1 MASSTVGAAAG
12 RGGPLGAP
20 PLCLRKPSGVRGLSF
35 GYGIEEKE
43 MPGKGKSRPKAKTKA
58 KKKSK
63 TKTKAKAKSKARAKG
78 KTTKTKARAA
88 GRRGSSSRMSGVGR
102 AKKVKEMRARLLDRR
117 EAMLS
122 GMEHKIR
129 YRSSASAA
137 KGDSSDQAAE
147 ALDSDTAMQLAASDS
162 SEVAQIDK
170 ALQNIQ
176 EGTYGRC
183 EACGEDIP
191 WQRLDALPYATLCV
205 KCKEREERVGSGGTP
220 AAGWSA
226 VDEFASLDSD

>member
-1 MASSTVGAAAG
+1 
-12 RGGPLGAP
+12 
-20 PLCLRKPSGVRGLSF
+20 
-35 GYGIEEKE
+35 
-43 MPGKGKSRPKAKTKA
+43 MPGKGKSRPKAETKA

-63 TKTKAKAKSKARAKG
+63 TRAKE
-78 KTTKTKARAA
+78 KTTKTKARAT
-88 GRRGSSSRMSGVGR
+88 GRQGSSHRMSGADR
-102 AKKVKEMRARLLDRR
+102 AKKTKEMRARLLDRR
-117 EAMLS
+117 ETMLS
-122 GMEHKIR
+122 GMENKIR

-137 KGDSSDQAAE
+137 KGDSSDLAAE

-170 ALQNIQ
+170 ALQNI
-176 EGTYGRC
+176 EKGTYGHC
-183 EACGEDIP
+183 EACDEDIP

-205 KCKEREERVGSGGTP
+205 KCKEREEMTGSGGTP

>member
-1 MASSTVGAAAG
+1 LT
-12 RGGPLGAP
+12 
-20 PLCLRKPSGVRGLSF
+20 
-35 GYGIEEKE
+35 
-43 MPGKGKSRPKAKTKA
+43 KAKTKA
-58 KKKSK
+58 KTKSK
-63 TKTKAKAKSKARAKG
+63 TKAKG
-78 KTTKTKARAA
+78 KTTKAKARAT
-88 GRRGSSSRMSGVGR
+88 GRRGSSSRMGGAAR
-102 AKKVKEMRARLLDRR
+102 TKKTKEMRARLLDRR

-122 GMEHKIR
+122 GMEHKIK

-137 KGDSSDQAAE
+137 KGDSSDLAAE
-147 ALDSDTAMQLAASDS
+147 SLDSDTAMQLAASDS

-176 EGTYGRC
+176 EGTYGHC

-205 KCKEREERVGSGGTP
+205 KCKEREEMAGSGGTP

-226 VDEFASLDSD
+226 VDEFAGLDSD